1 MVFIRAGMN
10 AYLDPSVGKLDTIAA
25 EPLRVWRV
33 TGSDEA
39 VEAFRVA
46 VGGVTLPDS
55 DITGVLT
62 LAVVAAQVVEK
73 KGQVGNLKVKLDKAT
88 VELTDL
94 QTTAAQLQVDSTP
107 VDAIPVDVAPVIKV

>member
-1 MVFIRAGMN
+1 MYIRAGMN
-10 AYLDPSVGKLDTIAA
+10 AFLDPTAGKLETLSA

-33 TGSDEA
+33 TGTPEA
-39 VEAFRVA
+39 IEAFRVA

-94 QTTAAQLQVDSTP
+94 QTTAAQLQVDLTP
-107 VDAIPVDVAPVIKV
+107 VDVKSVDVAPVIAN